1 MANPISAVANAL
13 NPTGDMTDRLA
24 GLAAGVSPED
34 WAAHRDYM
42 VELQMQNLPGFG
54 PSVPVYGEEGYHYLG
69 GKDIAERA
77 LAADRPGLPL
87 VPLAHGYQL
96 FSELTDRSYNPSS
109 YQTDEGTGVIGAVQ
123 QAMKDAKWNAAG
135 VRAAQEVEELP
146 FTLNPQNTLLPEQPA
161 ERGLYGPGSLGYNVR
176 DEAARLAQ
184 LAGGRMSEYGRFD
197 ISPEVQSQAS
207 QDLIRSF
214 TETPEVASLVSRSGD
229 MRSSVDKALETYLP
243 SAMGIYNQVDQFQ
256 EPLEATRQ
264 GIMSQWDADRETWD
278 IKRNQGNIPGTPLAP
293 APITKED
300 QDRWDVRS
308 HINLLFGEGGE
319 TPPEHWSDKRV
330 QVRDAMMGI
339 AEKAKEVGAQGVI
352 SDIGAWYKDRPPGAW
367 SNIIP
372 VIPGQKDV
380 NKMADEYRAWDKYS
394 NNAPA
399 EEAKGAII
407 NVDED
412 TGLATGAIVESLKDL
427 VNNEVIKEGRDAGLT
442 QEQVYNSPN
451 LVFDPGQLS
460 ATARLLTEGDKK
472 ALTKNDVME
481 LSTQVDSF
489 SKPTVEWT
497 PPVKQEVQKTEAPTQ
512 EQQAATVQ
520 ALDVQRENLLR
531 IEEKKEEQRQQ
542 AAADRAVER
551 ENQRIASK
559 ASAAAKRA
567 EKKKIAAEKK
577 VQAAFTAKV
586 EKKKKEDAAKAAK
599 QMQDF
604 MKWSAA
610 EHKRHQEEQRLREL
624 RGYGWG
630 EMWT

>member
-278 IKRNQGNIPGTPLAP
+278 LSLI
-293 APITKED
+293 
-300 QDRWDVRS
+300 
-308 HINLLFGEGGE
+308 HI
-319 TPPEHWSDKRV
+319 
-330 QVRDAMMGI
+330 
-339 AEKAKEVGAQGVI
+339 
-352 SDIGAWYKDRPPGAW
+352 
-367 SNIIP
+367 
-372 VIPGQKDV
+372 
-380 NKMADEYRAWDKYS
+380 
-394 NNAPA
+394 
-399 EEAKGAII
+399 
-407 NVDED
+407 
-412 TGLATGAIVESLKDL
+412 
-427 VNNEVIKEGRDAGLT
+427 
-442 QEQVYNSPN
+442 
-451 LVFDPGQLS
+451 
-460 ATARLLTEGDKK
+460 
-472 ALTKNDVME
+472 
-481 LSTQVDSF
+481 
-489 SKPTVEWT
+489 
-497 PPVKQEVQKTEAPTQ
+497 
-512 EQQAATVQ
+512 
-520 ALDVQRENLLR
+520 
-531 IEEKKEEQRQQ
+531 
-542 AAADRAVER
+542 
-551 ENQRIASK
+551 
-559 ASAAAKRA
+559 
-567 EKKKIAAEKK
+567 
-577 VQAAFTAKV
+577 
-586 EKKKKEDAAKAAK
+586 
-599 QMQDF
+599 
-604 MKWSAA
+604 
-610 EHKRHQEEQRLREL
+610 
-624 RGYGWG
+624 
-630 EMWT
+630 